1 MRRLGLGDRPL
12 GIEQL
17 RGSLSELALGGL
29 GALGRA
35 RRHLG
40 RRRHLGAQRRL
51 AVGRRLALGLQLALA
66 DAEHLAGARRLL
78 LGLRRLR
85 LRRL

>member
-1 MRRLGLGDRPL
+1 MRRLGLGDGPFS
-12 GIEQL
+12 IEQL
-17 RGSLSELALGGL
+17 GGSLAELGFGSL

-51 AVGRRLALGLQLALA
+51 AVGRRLALGLELALA